1 MSTPDEFETPLTA
14 DETVEQLWL
23 ACAMWAGLAAS
34 FQRLADA
41 GHDPTSRARRD
52 TDAAA
57 VAEPPPVLSH
67 YTRERAWNA
76 ARMLQALHRR
86 VFDTEPGR
94 LHLDAT
100 VMYPLMRAALEDAA
114 TIVWLQAPDSRDERI
129 LRTLRVLH
137 TDALYFEDNHA
148 RLYRVASDQG
158 VAPTQDLDAHVE
170 TQKRERSAHFA
181 LLAKRSGLDEG
192 EVTRKLWTST
202 PIAVVYGQESTVEVM
217 WKMLSD
223 LSHFS
228 YLMLRHLATS
238 PVPGS
243 DAQLLHVTVLQFANT
258 LNTVCADALR
268 ALEVA
273 AGPDPAAQST
283 DDPQPE

>member
-1 MSTPDEFETPLTA
+1 MSIPDESETPLTA

-23 ACAMWAGLAAS
+23 ACDLWAALAAS
-34 FQRLADA
+34 FQTLADA
-41 GHDPTSRARRD
+41 GHDSTSRARRD

-57 VAEPPPVLSH
+57 VAEPPPVISQ
-67 YTRERAWNA
+67 YMRERAWNA
-76 ARMLQALHRR
+76 ARMLRALHRW
-86 VFDTEPGR
+86 VFNTDPGS
-94 LHLDAT
+94 LNLDAT

-114 TIVWLQAPDSRDERI
+114 TIVWLQAPDSRDERL

-158 VAPTQDLDAHVE
+158 VAPAQDLEAQVE
-170 TQKRERSAHFA
+170 TQKRERSAHFE
-181 LLAKRSGLDEG
+181 LLAERLGLDEG
-192 EVTRKLWTST
+192 DVTRKLWTST
-202 PIAVVYGQESTVEVM
+202 PIAVVYGEQSTVKVM

-258 LNTVCADALR
+258 VNTVCADALR

-283 DDPQPE
+283 DDPPPE

>member
-1 MSTPDEFETPLTA
+1 MLGTIR
-14 DETVEQLWL
+14 
-23 ACAMWAGLAAS
+23 C
-34 FQRLADA
+34 
-41 GHDPTSRARRD
+41 RARD

-57 VAEPPPVLSH
+57 VVEPPPVISH
-67 YTRERAWNA
+67 YMRERAWNA
-76 ARMLQALHRR
+76 ARMLRALHRW
-86 VFDTEPGR
+86 VFDTDPGN
-94 LHLDAT
+94 LNLDAT
-100 VMYPLMRAALEDAA
+100 VMYPLMRAGLEDAA
-114 TIVWLQAPDSRDERI
+114 TFVWLQESASRDERI
-129 LRTLRVLH
+129 LRTLRAVH

-148 RLYRVASDQG
+148 RLYRVASDLG
-158 VAPTQDLDAHVE
+158 VASAQGLEAHVE
-170 TQKRERSAHFA
+170 KQKRERSAHFE
-181 LLAKRSGLDEG
+181 LLAERLGLERD
-192 EVTRKLWTST
+192 
-202 PIAVVYGQESTVEVM
+202 AVVKMISTREPIKTAYGEQSTVMVM